1 MDVQRVEILHDK
13 GFCCRCQLMEF
24 LHVHWILPS
33 LTTLKVRYSLDYQQ
47 EVKVIQVKF
56 GSIIR

>member
-1 MDVQRVEILHDK
+1 
-13 GFCCRCQLMEF
+13 MEF